1 MARICFAIPD
11 MNCGGAQR
19 VVSEFANE
27 LAARGHE
34 VSILQIFRTGDP
46 FYALDGRIRHLQ
58 PERAYPKNAYG
69 LLRTMRWLRCTARQM
84 KPDALLAFHHRYNP
98 FVMCSLLGTGI
109 RVYVS
114 DRCAPYSKPSP
125 PAWNAKLARVLYP
138 FAAGIIAQTRLSAEE
153 KRRYNRNVQI
163 IPNPLKRLAFPQH
176 PQKERLILNVGRMDT
191 GKGQRELLQA
201 FARLRAPGDWRLMLV
216 GDGPERG
223 RLEMLADE
231 LGIRERVCFTGA
243 RKDVDALLAGS
254 SIFAFAS
261 LSEGYPNALLEA
273 MAAGL
278 CCISFDC
285 VAGPADMIDH
295 GRSGLLVPVGDIDA
309 YARELQRLIDDPDLR
324 ERLGREALGIRS
336 TNDIARITDLLTRF
350 IHC

>member
-1 MARICFAIPD
+1 

-27 LAARGHE
+27 LVKRGHD
-34 VSILQIFRTGDP
+34 VSLLQIFRTGDP
-46 FYALDGRIRHLQ
+46 FYTLDNRIRHVQ
-58 PERAYPKNAYG
+58 PETVYPKNARG
-69 LLRTMRWLRCTARQM
+69 LLRTMRWLRHAARGLR
-84 KPDALLAFHHRYNP
+84 PDVALAFHHRYNP

-109 RVYVS
+109 PIYVS

-138 FAAGIIAQTRLSAEE
+138 LAAGIIAQTRLSAEE
-153 KRRYNRNVQI
+153 KRHYNRNVQI
-163 IPNPLKRLAFPQH
+163 IPNPLKQLTLPMH
-176 PQKERLILNVGRMDT
+176 TQKEPVIINVGRMDT
-191 GKGQRELLQA
+191 GKGQQELLRA
-201 FARLRAPGDWRLMLV
+201 FAQLREAGPWRLMLV
-216 GDGPERG
+216 GDGPERD
-223 RLEMLADE
+223 RLERLTDE

-243 RKDVDALLAGS
+243 RKDVDALLARS

-285 VAGPADMIDH
+285 VAGPSDIIDH
-295 GRSGLLVPVGDIDA
+295 ERSGLLIPVGDIDA
-309 YARELQRLIDDPDLR
+309 YALALQHLIDDRELR
-324 ERLGREALGIRS
+324 ERLGQEALGVRR
-336 TNDIARITDLLTRF
+336 TNDIVRITDLLTRF
-350 IHC
+350 IRCSL

>member
-1 MARICFAIPD
+1 MPEL
-11 MNCGGAQR
+11 NCGGAQR

-27 LAARGHE
+27 LAARGYD

-58 PERAYPKNAYG
+58 PEAAYPKNACG
-69 LLRTMRWLRCTARQM
+69 LLRTMRWLRRTVRQL
-84 KPDALLAFHHRYNP
+84 KPDVLLAFHHRYNP

-109 RVYVS
+109 PVYVS

-125 PAWNAKLARVLYP
+125 PAWNAKLARLLYP
-138 FAAGIIAQTRLSAEE
+138 FAKGIIAQTRLSAEE
-153 KRRYNRNVQI
+153 KRRYNRNVQV
-163 IPNPLKRLAFPQH
+163 IPNPLKRSSLPESV
-176 PQKERLILNVGRMDT
+176 EREPVIVNVARMNK
-191 GKGQRELLQA
+191 GKGQRELLLA
-201 FARLRAPGDWRLMLV
+201 FARLHNPGNWQLTLV
-216 GDGPERG
+216 GDGPERD
-223 RLEMLADE
+223 RLERLTDE

-243 RKDVDALLAGS
+243 RKDVDALLARS

-285 VAGPADMIDH
+285 VAGPSDIIDH
-295 GRSGLLVPVGDIDA
+295 ERSGLLIPVGDIDA
-309 YARELQRLIDDPDLR
+309 YALALQHLIDDRKLR
-324 ERLGREALGIRS
+324 ERLGQEALGVRR
-336 TNDIARITDLLTRF
+336 TNDIVRITDLLTRF
-350 IHC
+350 IRCSL